1 MFRYEDGADITD
13 EEYKLYVEPFQDK
26 CYEHLEN
33 KVLPE
38 YIAFYLSTGVGM
50 KALWQASF
58 KIHIQ
63 SAAGMFNMNYRNY
76 ETLKAKIIDILYN
89 RYRLRVTSE
98 DPLNF
103 EKVS

>member
-13 EEYKLYVEPFQDK
+13 EEFKLYVAPFANK
-26 CYEHLEN
+26 CHEYLESEI
-33 KVLPE
+33 LPQ
-38 YIAFYLSTGVGM
+38 YISYYLATGVGM

>member
-13 EEYKLYVEPFQDK
+13 EEFNLYVEPFSNK
-26 CYEHLEN
+26 CHEYLESEI
-33 KVLPE
+33 LPK
-38 YIAFYLSTGVGM
+38 YIAFYLATGVDM

-63 SAAGMFNMNYRNY
+63 SAAGMFNMNYKNY
-76 ETLKAKIIDILYN
+76 ESLRVKIIDILYN
-89 RYRLRVTSE
+89 RYKLRVISE

-103 EKVS
+103 EEVS

>member
-1 MFRYEDGADITD
+1 MILLEIGKEILKLTRQDMLNLESLITTRC
-13 EEYKLYVEPFQDK
+13 LRLTTQRRST
-26 CYEHLEN
+26 
-33 KVLPE
+33 
-38 YIAFYLSTGVGM
+38 LSTLYRGG
-50 KALWQASF
+50 
-58 KIHIQ
+58 I
-63 SAAGMFNMNYRNY
+63 GMFNMNYRNY

>member
-13 EEYKLYVEPFQDK
+13 EEFKLYVEPFANK
-26 CYEHLEN
+26 CHEYLESEI
-33 KVLPE
+33 LPQ
-38 YIAFYLSTGVGM
+38 YISYYLATGVGM

-63 SAAGMFNMNYRNY
+63 SAAGMFNMNYKNY
-76 ETLKAKIIDILYN
+76 EILKAKIIDILYN
-89 RYRLRVTSE
+89 RYKLRVISE

-103 EKVS
+103 EKVN